1 MIKMKTEVNMEE
13 EDGEE
18 YYDKDMEVWAEDLRA
33 KFIELEDNE
42 VLSMKDQANFNE
54 QVMDVLTSI
63 IINMRIIKE
72 EFKMFEN
79 VFKLKDMTGL
89 IGQFMGAMEEADGE
103 DTDPKNK
110 PLDSSQYI

>member
-18 YYDKDMEVWAEDLRA
+18 FYDKDMEVWAEDLRA

-42 VLSMKDQANFNE
+42 VLSMKEQANFNE

-63 IINMRIIKE
+63 IVNMRIMKE

-79 VFKLKDMTGL
+79 VYKLKDMTGL
-89 IGQFMGAMEEADGE
+89 IAQFMGIVEETEEE
-103 DTDPKNK
+103 DDETKR
-110 PLDSSQYI
+110 DSIDNTLYA